1 MIESSGVVRRIVEED
16 GIEFV
21 SFRNHD
27 GYFQLPAGDA
37 AAREKAV
44 QSRDLNREI
53 AFTFNKE
60 AKILSVQDKPEG
72 SATLS
77 GMPPVP
83 RSRPGKG

>member
-16 GIEFV
+16 GVEFV

-37 AAREKAV
+37 AAREKVV

-53 AFTFNKE
+53 SFAFNKE
-60 AKILSVQDKPEG
+60 AKILFVQDKPVEPP
-72 SATLS
+72 SPS
-77 GMPPVP
+77 GAA
-83 RSRPGKG
+83 RAKPGNG